1 MNYENYTIFRDFY
14 TDSRL
19 LLYVMTYC
27 RVKFELGTDRTAT
40 PDEMFDLGAKAL
52 AIPKHP
58 AVHNQKPS
66 EMDPSRQI
74 LKLIWPK
81 GKSAGTLRHK
91 DSGEV
96 YFLLVSKANIPA
108 DRSVLPTEAA
118 MQDAATKAMGFL

>member
-1 MNYENYTIFRDFY
+1 
-14 TDSRL
+14 
-19 LLYVMTYC
+19 MTYC

-58 AVHNQKPS
+58 AVHDQKPS

-118 MQDAATKAMGFL
+118 MQDAATKAMESII